1 MIQLRTTQDLFTFI
15 NDESILERFNLK
27 KIGVFGSFARGEK
40 FNDID
45 LMIDDD
51 IDFKKLLELK
61 IFLETKTGNWFDI
74 MQKKSAEPVILYRA
88 MKDLK
93 YAEAS

>member
-1 MIQLRTTQDLFTFI
+1 MIQLRTIQDLFTFI

-61 IFLETKTGNWFDI
+61 IFLETKIGNRFDI
-74 MQKKSAEPVILYRA
+74 MQKKYAEPVILYRA

>member
-1 MIQLRTTQDLFTFI
+1 MIQLRTIQDLFTFI

-61 IFLETKTGNWFDI
+61 IFLETKTGNRFDI
-74 MQKKSAEPVILYRA
+74 MQKKYAEPVILYRA